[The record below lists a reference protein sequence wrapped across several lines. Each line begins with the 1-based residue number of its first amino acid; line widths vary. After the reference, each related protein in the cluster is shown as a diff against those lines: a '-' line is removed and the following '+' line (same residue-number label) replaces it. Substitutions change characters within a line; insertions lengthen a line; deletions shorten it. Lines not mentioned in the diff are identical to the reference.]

1 MKFSKIFVL
10 SLALF
15 FSSFS
20 FIANTSNINA
30 ATATEEQEGGPRDVV
45 QTRTE
50 VDIIQP
56 TATNLYI
63 TILDEDGAIEISEVS
78 ASLETFISTTDL
90 DEGDYRIETVDDYGV
105 FQEFSIQIEP

>member
-1 MKFSKIFVL
+1 MKFSKIIAL

-20 FIANTSNINA
+20 FIVNTSNA
-30 ATATEEQEGGPRDVV
+30 AASTEDHDGGPRDVV

-56 TATNLYI
+56 TPTNLYI
-63 TILDEDGAIEISEVS
+63 TILDEDGAAEINEVS
-78 ASLETFISTTDL
+78 SSLETIIPTTDL
-90 DEGDYRIETVDDYGV
+90 EEGNYTIETVDDYGV
-105 FQEFSIQIEP
+105 FQEFSIEIES